1 MTDLTAPLILAID
14 TAQEDCAAALMRGT
28 ELLAQTVEPVG
39 SCHSERILPMIRDLL
54 AGAHVEKS
62 DLDLVAFG
70 AGPGSFTG
78 LRVACGVAQ
87 GLAWALEVETAPVSN
102 LEAQAEWLRAEHGL
116 AAGTVIAV
124 LNDAR
129 MHECYAG
136 VWRVPADPAARLE
149 FVAGPEQVA
158 PAAAAAYVERH
169 GASVVVGSAHKVYGD
184 EMALPAALCIEDD
197 FHARPA
203 AICRIARHMALADE
217 LVTPELAHPVYV
229 RNRVALTI
237 AQRAAGERLQ

>member
-28 ELLAQTVEPVG
+28 TLLAQKVETVG
-39 SCHSERILPMIRDLL
+39 SRHSERILPMIEELL
-54 AGAHVEKS
+54 TEAGVEKRG
-62 DLDLVAFG
+62 LGLVAFG

-87 GLAWALEVETAPVSN
+87 GLAWALEIQTAPVSN
-102 LEAQAEWLRAEHGL
+102 LEAQAEWVREARGL

-149 FVAGPEQVA
+149 HVAGPEQVA
-158 PAAAAAYVERH
+158 PADAAGYVGRYGAAVL
-169 GASVVVGSAHKVYGD
+169 AGSAHQVYGD
-184 EMALPAALCIEDD
+184 EMALPASLVVEDE
-197 FHARPA
+197 FHARPG
-203 AICRIARHMALADE
+203 AIARIARHMALAGE
-217 LVTPELAHPVYV
+217 LVSPELAHPVYV